1 MMKATLYSSTSRPCS
16 GTDGRKQMGRRLHLP
31 VAPRAN
37 SRMRF
42 GPTEKSMPAMM
53 PEEAL
58 AWLEDVLRQGIKIEV
73 VAITG
78 PGDPLAVVGP
88 TMETLRLVRR
98 KYPDISL
105 SLSTLGIGGD
115 RYAET
120 LADIGVSHV
129 TILVD
134 AVAPEVAEKLYAWIR
149 PGTRTVPLPKAAGM
163 LLDEQARA
171 VTAFKQAGLA
181 VKINTTVYPGH
192 NAEHVEEIA
201 ESMAA
206 LGAETMSV
214 EPFEPEAGDDENVPR
229 RPGTELMDTVRGRAS
244 KYIEIVEDCE
254 KPKAGLPD
262 AIFLKS
268 CKDSTAMLPKP
279 SGERPNVA
287 VVSSNGMDVDLH
299 LGHAIK
305 ALIYGP
311 REDGLP
317 CLLGTRWLPEPGGG
331 SSRWENLADTLSD
344 CFALLTAS
352 AGASPREILS
362 RRGIRVLISDEN
374 VEGTVDVLYGGGKKG
389 KKCRT

>member
-1 MMKATLYSSTSRPCS
+1 MMKATRHSSATRPCS
-16 GTDGRKQMGRRLHLP
+16 GTDGRKLPGRRLHLP

-37 SRMRF
+37 ARLRF
-42 GPTEKSMPAMM
+42 GCTEKSMPAMM

-58 AWLEDVLRQGIKIEV
+58 AWLDDVLRQGIKVEV
-73 VAITG
+73 VGITG

-98 KYPDISL
+98 KYPDTSL
-105 SLSTLGIGGD
+105 SLSTLGINGD

-120 LADIGVSHV
+120 LADIGVNHI
-129 TILVD
+129 TMLVD
-134 AVAPEVAEKLYAWIR
+134 AVAPEVAEKLYTWIR
-149 PGTRTVPLPKAAGM
+149 PGTRTVPLPKAARM

-171 VTAFKQAGLA
+171 VTAFKRAGLK
-181 VKINTTVYPGH
+181 VRINTTVYAGH
-192 NAEHVEEIA
+192 NAEHVEKIA

-214 EPFEPEAGDDENVPR
+214 TPFEPAAGDENIPHG
-229 RPGTELMDTVRGRAS
+229 PGTELMDTVRLRAS
-244 KYIEIVEDCE
+244 KYIKIVDTGE
-254 KPKAGLPD
+254 KSAAGLPD
-262 AIFLKS
+262 AIFLES
-268 CKDSTAMLPKP
+268 YKDSTAMLPKP
-279 SGERPNVA
+279 SDGRPNVA

-299 LGHAIK
+299 LGHAVK

-331 SSRWENLADTLSD
+331 SSRWQDLADTLGD

-352 AGASPREILS
+352 TGASPRKILS
-362 RRGIRVLISDEN
+362 RCGIRVLITEEN
-374 VEGTVDVLYGGGKKG
+374 VEGTVDVLYGGGKKRR
-389 KKCRT
+389 K